1 MIQVRL
7 IKHIYGDDAE
17 QIQRQVFQWVSLP
30 KFPYPSLI
38 LQLNANSVE
47 QIQLVGY
54 APHYMADVVGEVEA
68 LCTPTQVEDYA
79 VENAYQELL
88 SKGWVDNAPKD
99 AAINFQEIIESDI
112 TEDPDIL

>member
-17 QIQRQVFQWVSLP
+17 QIQRQVYQWVSLP

-54 APHYMADVVGEVEA
+54 APVTAGGGEVEA

-88 SKGWVDNAPKD
+88 SKGWVDNAPTD